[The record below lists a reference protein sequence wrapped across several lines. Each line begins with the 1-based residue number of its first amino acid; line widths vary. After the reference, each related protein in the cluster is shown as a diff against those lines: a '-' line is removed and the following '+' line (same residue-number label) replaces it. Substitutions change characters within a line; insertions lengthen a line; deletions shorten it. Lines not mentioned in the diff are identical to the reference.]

1 MIQIWY
7 QSSTWWSWPPGKLP
21 LSSPK
26 IQRLI
31 IPCWITTMHVQ
42 LYFMAISGHSEMLLP
57 MLPHYL
63 IAISISLHEHVQ
75 ISTQPHGGVS
85 WFHYVAKTK
94 GRWVTSSKMVPSLLK
109 AEIQPLLPWALEMC
123 WAGLLQTL
131 DQNPMV
137 SNPTSNPSDTSSNMI
152 NYDSLGGWTLLI
164 FFQVIWWPFLGPQW
178 DKPSFPRPG
187 CLWPWSDVLRVCFS
201 GDACTSISFGLG
213 VPQVGMVPRF
223 HALLTHGRSPTEFL
237 GGPILK
243 FQLIVVSYYMKL
255 TLLIL
260 PTIHCD
266 WWGYCEPIQLVDPGQ
281 SHPGQSHPSRACGFG
296 ARFQDL

>member
-1 MIQIWY
+1 
-7 QSSTWWSWPPGKLP
+7 
-21 LSSPK
+21 
-26 IQRLI
+26 
-31 IPCWITTMHVQ
+31 MHVQ

-152 NYDSLGGWTLLI
+152 NYDSLGVGHCSFSFKSFDDHFWAPNETNPA
-164 FFQVIWWPFLGPQW
+164 FQGLAVFGHEATSCESVSLVMP
-178 DKPSFPRPG
+178 
-187 CLWPWSDVLRVCFS
+187 VLR
-201 GDACTSISFGLG
+201 
-213 VPQVGMVPRF
+213 F
-223 HALLTHGRSPTEFL
+223 H
-237 GGPILK
+237 
-243 FQLIVVSYYMKL
+243 
-255 TLLIL
+255 
-260 PTIHCD
+260 
-266 WWGYCEPIQLVDPGQ
+266 LV
-281 SHPGQSHPSRACGFG
+281 
-296 ARFQDL
+296 